1 MDEELEF
8 AIRIAEAAG
17 EIVMKYYQREVEV
30 DWKGYND
37 PVTVADREAN
47 EFLVHEI
54 CSAFPDDGILAEES
68 VDDLARLDRK
78 RVWIV
83 DPLDGT
89 RDFMDG
95 VPQFAVM
102 VGLAVDGRPALG
114 VVNQVAAERIFY
126 AVVGGE
132 AKMLTPG
139 GTRTLHVSRRSNISE
154 MTIAVSRSHRPP
166 LVETLKERLGI
177 KQEISSGS
185 VGVKIGLLALG
196 DVDIYVHPGQGVKEW
211 DTCAPE
217 AVLIAAGGRMTDCFG
232 STLAYNQPDVHRRR
246 GIVATNGLIHDQV
259 VAVTREAMGKN
270 VGAGEDR

>member
-8 AIRIAEAAG
+8 ALRIAEAAG
-17 EIVMKYYQREVEV
+17 EIVMKYYRREIATE
-30 DWKGYND
+30 WKGYND

-47 EFLVHEI
+47 EFLVREI
-54 CSAFPDDGILAEES
+54 RSAFPDDGILAEES

-89 RDFMDG
+89 RDFIEG

-114 VVNQVAAERIFY
+114 VVNQVAAERLFY
-126 AVVGGE
+126 ATVGNE
-132 AKMLTPG
+132 ARMRTPDG
-139 GTRTLHVSRRSNISE
+139 VRTLHVSNRRDISE
-154 MTIAVSRSHRPP
+154 MAIAVSRSHRPP
-166 LVETLKERLGI
+166 LVDTLKERLGI

-196 DVDIYVHPGQGVKEW
+196 EVDIYVHPGQGVKEW

-232 STLAYNQPDVHRRR
+232 NTLAYNQPDVHRRN
-246 GIVATNGLIHDQV
+246 GIVATNGLVHDQV
-259 VAVTREAMGKN
+259 VAVTRETMGKTQK
-270 VGAGEDR
+270 